1 MKFKEIIK
9 KHGKNYFFASLFLPS
24 KIQKDVFA
32 FYAFVRFFDDIV
44 DEENDLNK
52 FLKYKLEF
60 LEDLKQKK
68 SKNIIFE
75 KILNIIQKYN
85 IKKDYFLS
93 FLESMESDFSIN
105 RYQKWE
111 NLNKYIYGSAE
122 VIGLILTKIFETNND
137 KAYYYAQKLGYAM
150 QLTNFLRDFGEDYYK
165 RNRIYFPKEELDKFN
180 LTEEDFD
187 KKIVND
193 KIINFAKH
201 QIFKIKEIYKEAN
214 VGIKF
219 IKCVRCK
226 LAVILASNLYCN
238 ILNKIQKNNYNILT
252 IRAFNNKIDFI
263 KITIRSIFQ
272 LFLKK

>member
-60 LEDLKQKK
+60 LNDLSRNK
-68 SKNIIFE
+68 SENIIFSE
-75 KILNIIQKYN
+75 ILEI
-85 IKKDYFLS
+85 IKKHQIDKNYFLS

-111 NLNKYIYGSAE
+111 DLNKYIYGSAE
-122 VIGLILTKIFETNND
+122 VIGLILAKIF
-137 KAYYYAQKLGYAM
+137 KADDQASYYARKLGYAM

-180 LTEEDFD
+180 LTEEDID
-187 KKIVND
+187 KKIIND

-214 VGIKF
+214 NGIRF
-219 IKCVRCK
+219 IKCVRCR

-238 ILNKIQKNNYNILT
+238 ILNKIQKNNYNVLT
-252 IRAFNNKIDFI
+252 VRAFNSKIDFI

-272 LFLKK
+272 LF